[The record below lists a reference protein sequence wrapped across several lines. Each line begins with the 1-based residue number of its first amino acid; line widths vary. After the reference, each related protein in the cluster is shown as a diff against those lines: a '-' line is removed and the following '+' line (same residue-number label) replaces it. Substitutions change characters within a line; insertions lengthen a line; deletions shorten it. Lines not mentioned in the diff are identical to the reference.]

1 MQIAKI
7 QAQNRGTTFGANVK
21 IIGGDLNKKAIT
33 SLSEKAKKIGLDN
46 DVIEL
51 KFTNWKHN
59 QEGYYCGQDN
69 CYIGGVINELKET
82 FRAKFIPNGKGKCT
96 EEKRD
101 KILSNS
107 YADLLK
113 EEERVANNYLDEL
126 IKKYGN

>member
-1 MQIAKI
+1 MQITKI
-7 QAQNRGTTFGANVK
+7 QQQNSGTAFGAKVK

-82 FRAKFIPNGKGKCT
+82 FRAKFISNGNCKCT
-96 EEKRD
+96 EEIRD

-107 YADLLK
+107 YADLLQA
-113 EEERVANNYLDEL
+113 EERVANNYLDKL
-126 IKKYGN
+126 IKKYCN

>member
-1 MQIAKI
+1 MQISSI
-7 QAQNRGTTFGANVK
+7 QQQNSGTTFGAKVK
-21 IIGGDLNKKAIT
+21 IIGGDLDKKAIST
-33 SLSEKAKKIGLDN
+33 LSEKAKKIGLDN

-59 QEGYYCGQDN
+59 QEGYYSGQDN

-96 EEKRD
+96 EELRD

-107 YADLLK
+107 YADLIQA
-113 EEERVANNYLDEL
+113 EERVANNYLDEL
-126 IKKYGN
+126 IKKYCN